1 MYGIQYF
8 TKMFDIFEIIVYTI
22 FNLSYQTK
30 SDNSRTKWVATFS
43 SFFAQK
49 NRSAVAYTPKDYY

>member
-1 MYGIQYF
+1 
-8 TKMFDIFEIIVYTI
+8 MFDIFEILVYTI

-43 SFFAQK
+43 SFFVQK
-49 NRSAVAYTPKDYY
+49 PKNMSVVAYTPKDYYF